1 MGQKR
6 FDRFRQ
12 RDFNF
17 IDQPR
22 SWRTS
27 DVNEETLLAIVEN
40 KMKVSTKV
48 IANSVEIDISTDI
61 CHLWKFGSK

>member
-1 MGQKR
+1 MGKKR
-6 FDRFRQ
+6 FDRSRQ
-12 RDFNF
+12 CDFNF

-22 SWRTS
+22 SWRTF

-40 KMKVSTKV
+40 KTKV
-48 IANSVEIDISTDI
+48 LTKEIANSVEIDISTDI